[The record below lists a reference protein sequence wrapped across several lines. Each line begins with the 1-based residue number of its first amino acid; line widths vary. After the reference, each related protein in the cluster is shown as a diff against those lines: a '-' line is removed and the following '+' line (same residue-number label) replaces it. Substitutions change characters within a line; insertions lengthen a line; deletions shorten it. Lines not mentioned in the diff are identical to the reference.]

1 MTEEGIRMVILCGK
15 VLGLRE
21 AIQVVRGKMIMAD
34 EKALPYVSTVVVELE
49 QIQAKLDA
57 KLTGT
62 KVTS

>member
-1 MTEEGIRMVILCGK
+1 MTEEAIRMAILCGK

-49 QIQAKLDA
+49 QVQAKLDS
-57 KLTGT
+57 KLTNT
-62 KVTS
+62 KVN